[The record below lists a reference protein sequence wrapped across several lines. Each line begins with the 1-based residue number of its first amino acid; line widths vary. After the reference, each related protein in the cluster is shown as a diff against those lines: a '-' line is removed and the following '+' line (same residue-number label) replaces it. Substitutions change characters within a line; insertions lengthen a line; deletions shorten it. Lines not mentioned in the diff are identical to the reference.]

1 MSVNLRLGE
10 AYMVSFLESYTGPMI
25 LGSCPPTPPLTQ
37 HFALLLVRGE
47 VGEQFWCLTVVL
59 VTLHHMIFSFING
72 DFIHH
77 LSRKMDKDVRCH
89 RMSEFK
95 YLCIFIQINTS
106 LFSLTLRARVKY
118 CWEIV
123 PVVTWVSGTSW
134 NCFKRWLNSYIF
146 SRPSWIK
153 RSY

>member
-47 VGEQFWCLTVVL
+47 VGEQFWCITVVL

-77 LSRKMDKDVRCH
+77 LSRKMDKDVRCQ
-89 RMSEFK
+89 RISELK
-95 YLCIFIQINTS
+95 YLCIFIQINMS
-106 LFSLTLRARVKY
+106 FFSLTLRAQVNY
-118 CWEIV
+118 
-123 PVVTWVSGTSW
+123 
-134 NCFKRWLNSYIF
+134 Y
-146 SRPSWIK
+146 
-153 RSY
+153 

>member
-10 AYMVSFLESYTGPMI
+10 AYVVSVLEFYTGPMI
-25 LGSCPPTPPLTQ
+25 LQSYPPTPPLTQ
-37 HFALLLVRGE
+37 QFALLLVRGE

-77 LSRKMDKDVRCH
+77 LSRKMDKDVRCQ
-89 RMSEFK
+89 RISELK
-95 YLCIFIQINTS
+95 YLCIFIEINTS
-106 LFSLTLRARVKY
+106 LFSLTLRARVKH
-118 CWEIV
+118 CWQIG

-134 NCFKRWLNSYIF
+134 NCFKRWLKTYIF
-146 SRPSWIK
+146 SRPSRIN